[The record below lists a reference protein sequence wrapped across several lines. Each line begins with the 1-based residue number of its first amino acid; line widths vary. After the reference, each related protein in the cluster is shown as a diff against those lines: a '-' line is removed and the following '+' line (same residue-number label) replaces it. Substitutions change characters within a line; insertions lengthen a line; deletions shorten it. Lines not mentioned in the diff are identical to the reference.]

1 MRTPRLSL
9 LAVPAI
15 ALLAGCQNPEP
26 GPSVATTTPSSTV
39 APMTGATSG
48 SSAAVAGARRISGSE
63 LRSELADN
71 TVSGVARN
79 GQTFYSW
86 FSPNGALHFQQ
97 ADVRDTGS
105 WSVNSEGQLCTSLTH
120 INAGGQSCFAVYRNG
135 NSLTFERT
143 DGEPV
148 GTFTFVPGN
157 PQNL

>member
-1 MRTPRLSL
+1 MRTLRLSL

-15 ALLAGCQNPEP
+15 ALLAGCQNPSSEP
-26 GPSVATTTPSSTV
+26 DVAATTPSSTV
-39 APMTGATSG
+39 APMAGATSG
-48 SSAAVAGARRISGSE
+48 SSSAVAGARRISGSE
-63 LRSELADN
+63 LRTELADN
-71 TVSGVARN
+71 TVTGVARN

-97 ADVRDTGS
+97 ANLRDTGS
-105 WSVNSEGQLCTSLTH
+105 WSVNSDGQLCTSLTH
-120 INAGGQSCFAVYRNG
+120 VNAGGQSCYAVYRNG

-143 DGEPV
+143 DGAPV